1 MALPERG
8 EELPALRAGPV
19 ERIDLVRYAGA
30 SGDYNPIHTV
40 ESFAREA
47 GLGDVIAHG
56 MLSMAY
62 VGRMLTDFM
71 GDEAELEE
79 FTVRFRT
86 VVRPGDVLECRG
98 QVTDVVPEQG
108 ATLVNV
114 QVRALNQSDE
124 TVVKGK
130 ARLRYPVA
138 D

>member
-8 EELPALRAGPV
+8 QELPVLRTGPV

-71 GDEAELEE
+71 RDEAELEE
-79 FTVRFRT
+79 FTVRFRAM
-86 VVRPGDVLECRG
+86 VRPGDVLECHG
-98 QVTDVVPEQG
+98 QVADVAAGQG
-108 ATLVNV
+108 AAVVKV
-114 QVRALNQSDE
+114 QVRAVNQSGE
-124 TVVKGK
+124 TVVKGS
-130 ARLRYPVA
+130 AQLRYAPI